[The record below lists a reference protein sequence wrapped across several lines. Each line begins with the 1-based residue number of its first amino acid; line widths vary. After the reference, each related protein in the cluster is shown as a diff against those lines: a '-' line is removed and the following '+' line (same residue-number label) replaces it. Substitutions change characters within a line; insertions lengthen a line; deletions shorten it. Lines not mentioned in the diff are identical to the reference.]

1 MANDQ
6 QQVGTA
12 TSAATASGG
21 PTTGTSSTA
30 TSGDLARARGQ
41 VERLTEDIG
50 FNRQRADL
58 TAEDFGDLHKRSH
71 DLEWRM
77 LSAERAKAS
86 VVTMLGELGDM
97 GFAWRDLARM
107 VRVSV
112 PAMQKWRRGDKA
124 SGDSRQRVAS
134 LLAACDLIRKHYMV
148 EEIASWFEVPL
159 VKDVPVTPIDLYS
172 EDRADLV
179 FEFAHGQM
187 DPEVLLTQ
195 YDPDWRERY
204 RSNFEVFVG
213 EDGNR
218 SMRLKD

>member
-1 MANDQ
+1 MANDL

-12 TSAATASGG
+12 TTAATTA
-21 PTTGTSSTA
+21 TTSGTSSTA
-30 TSGDLARARGQ
+30 TSEFLAQTRGR
-41 VERLTEDIG
+41 VEQLTEDIG
-50 FNRQRADL
+50 FNRQRADV

-107 VRVSV
+107 VGVSV
-112 PAMQKWRRGDKA
+112 PAMQKWRRGEKA

-159 VKDVPVTPIDLYS
+159 VKDVPITAIDLYAH
-172 EDRADLV
+172 DRADLV

-195 YDPDWRERY
+195 YDPEWRERY
-204 RSNFEVFVG
+204 RSDFETFVG
-213 EDGNR
+213 ADGNR
-218 SMRLKD
+218 SVRLKS